1 MHHDS
6 DSLPSFSLL
15 IWWLHYFLQD
25 EPAIITLDN
34 MAKYLKQSHNSVGG
48 SPDVFDVNVQ
58 AVIKTKDAPNAS
70 KKFYLSR
77 I

>member
-1 MHHDS
+1 
-6 DSLPSFSLL
+6 
-15 IWWLHYFLQD
+15 
-25 EPAIITLDN
+25 
-34 MAKYLKQSHNSVGG
+34 MAKYLKNSQNSVGG

-58 AVIKTKDAPNAS
+58 AVIKTRDSPNGS